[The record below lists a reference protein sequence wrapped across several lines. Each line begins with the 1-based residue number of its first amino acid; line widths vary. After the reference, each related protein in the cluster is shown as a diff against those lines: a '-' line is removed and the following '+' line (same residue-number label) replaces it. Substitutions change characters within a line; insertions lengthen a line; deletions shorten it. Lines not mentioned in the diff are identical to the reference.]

1 MEKRTIKNRNTKP
14 VPSLPAPE
22 IPTIYEIEN
31 AVIGAMLVDSKA
43 YGIVCEIVDS
53 DCFYLP
59 KNKTVYDAI
68 VSIAQDKGK
77 IDLLTVVAKL
87 HAQGQ
92 LEMVGGAY
100 EITEY
105 TNNVCSTANV
115 EFHARQ
121 LQEYAIRRKVQSL
134 SHSLTYRAG
143 NMAEDS
149 LDLME
154 ELKAQAEQIHEKATG
169 KNAARLLREMEGLKF
184 NPNAHRTKLDSI
196 LSVNLNGENYP
207 IAGFGNLVVIAGG
220 QKSRKS
226 TASLAMVASAIT
238 GEDFINFNLDARGRD
253 VVIFDTEQPRHRF
266 EKTQDR
272 LMSMAMIQD
281 LPENYAAYC
290 LRGFTIQER
299 LAAIDRYIMT
309 AENLGVV
316 VLDGIVDLIED
327 YNDLKTS
334 RNLVD
339 KIMQWSDKKNI
350 LLICVLHLTKT
361 TAQLRGHLG
370 TELQNKA
377 DAVIETE
384 KADDH
389 YTTVKCRESREIPFP
404 DFQFTQ
410 DKWGIPVLEL
420 PIEDSAHWAKVEKMA
435 HTHYPDMP
443 F

>member
-43 YGIVCEIVDS
+43 YGIICEIIDAE
-53 DCFYLP
+53 CFHLP
-59 KNKTVYDAI
+59 KNRTVYEAI

-77 IDLLTVVAKL
+77 IDMLTVTAKL
-87 HAQGQ
+87 HAIGQ
-92 LEMVGGAY
+92 LEAIGGAY
-100 EITEY
+100 GVIEY

-121 LQEYAIRRKVQSL
+121 LQEYAIRRKVQAL

-184 NPNAHRTKLDSI
+184 NPNAQRTKLDSI
-196 LSVNLNGENYP
+196 LSVNLHGENYP

-226 TASLAMVASAIT
+226 TAALSMVASAMT
-238 GEDFINFNLDARGRD
+238 GDSFINFNLDARGRD

-272 LMSMAMIQD
+272 LMNMAMIHD

-299 LAAIDRYIMT
+299 LAAIDRFIMSS
-309 AENLGVV
+309 ENLGVV

-334 RNLVD
+334 RQLVD

-389 YTTVKCRESREIPFP
+389 FTTVKCRESREIPFP

-420 PIEDSAHWAKVEKMA
+420 PAEQSADWAKIETVS
-435 HTHYPDMP
+435 HSHYSNVP